1 MLTVHVVVIRGY
13 IPFIIYYLYRQYVRP
28 VLMKLASSLK
38 ERALLSNIVLLLK
51 SDRLLD
57 LSTVL

>member
-1 MLTVHVVVIRGY
+1 MLTVHVVVVRGY
-13 IPFIIYYLYRQYVRP
+13 LPFIIYYLYRQYVRP
-28 VLMKLASSLK
+28 VLKLASSLK

-57 LSTVL
+57 LSAVL